1 MTLGSTDSAYNGEE
15 EERDGCCI
23 TKERR
28 CHMGNDKAT
37 LLLAHV
43 AACVSTGPG
52 HTVARVWT
60 HGWCHCVTS
69 VLHRHVHGLL
79 VHAEGVMRVP
89 PLLEH
94 CCTSSAPPH
103 IYACHASLAAS
114 FSRAVSWHT
123 IAICCPRLP
132 LMF

>member
-69 VLHRHVHGLL
+69 VLHRHVYGLL
-79 VHAEGVMRVP
+79 VHAEGVMRLP

-94 CCTSSAPPH
+94 TVAPHLHPL
-103 IYACHASLAAS
+103 I
-114 FSRAVSWHT
+114 FMRAMHPWLRH
-123 IAICCPRLP
+123 
-132 LMF
+132 